1 MPIRTNRG
9 RVAVY
14 RRLWGWP
21 MRSPRHLVA
30 TALVIIAVV
39 LTVGLIVPRLTGSG
53 TGSAGASASTDPGSA
68 ANLSQ
73 PGTTPGQTGGAAPG
87 GPTTAPATSS
97 SLPTRLPSQT
107 QTPSSAPPAAKALDV
122 ATQWANAWVNHPQ
135 GTTNEQWLAALRP
148 LTTEEQL
155 SIMTSVDP
163 ANIPAT
169 AVTGNPVVKTSYE
182 KSVEVTVP
190 TNGGPLSITVIE
202 RPDGWRVAHYDQ
214 AA

>member
-1 MPIRTNRG
+1 
-9 RVAVY
+9 
-14 RRLWGWP
+14 
-21 MRSPRHLVA
+21 
-30 TALVIIAVV
+30 VIIAVV
-39 LTVGLIVPRLTGSG
+39 LTVGLIVPRLAGSG
-53 TGSAGASASTDPGSA
+53 PGSAGASASTDPGSA

-73 PGTTPGQTGGAAPG
+73 PGTPPGQSANAPG
-87 GPTTAPATSS
+87 GQTTNPPATSS
-97 SLPTRLPSQT
+97 SLPTRLPSPT
-107 QTPSSAPPAAKALDV
+107 QTPSSAPPAAKAIEV
-122 ATQWANAWVNHPQ
+122 ATVWAKAWVNHPQ
-135 GTTNEQWLAALRP
+135 GTTNEQWLNGLRP
-148 LTTEEQL
+148 YTTEEQL
-155 SIMTSVDP
+155 SVMTTVDP

>member
-39 LTVGLIVPRLTGSG
+39 LTVGLLVPRLTGSG

-73 PGTTPGQTGGAAPG
+73 PGTPPGKATNAPG
-87 GPTTAPATSS
+87 GQTTNPPATSS
-97 SLPTRLPSQT
+97 SLPTRLTSPT
-107 QTPSSAPPAAKALDV
+107 QTPSSAPPAPKALEV
-122 ATQWANAWVNHPQ
+122 AGQWARAWVNHPQ
-135 GTTNEQWLAALRP
+135 GTTNEQWLNGLRP
-148 LTTEEQL
+148 FTTEEQL
-155 SIMTSVDP
+155 AVMTSVDP
-163 ANIPAT
+163 GNIPAT

-190 TNGGPLSITVIE
+190 TNGGTLSITVIE